1 VTVWVVLPSSIVSKN
16 DLGTRIVGIASI
28 TQEFGDIL
36 DVLMTAP
43 EFILAS
49 CIVNADEERLLS

>member
-1 VTVWVVLPSSIVSKN
+1 LPSSIVSKN

-49 CIVNADEERLLS
+49 GVVNADEERLLS

>member
-43 EFILAS
+43 EFILAFGV
-49 CIVNADEERLLS
+49 VNADEERLLS

>member
-49 CIVNADEERLLS
+49 GVVNADEERLLS